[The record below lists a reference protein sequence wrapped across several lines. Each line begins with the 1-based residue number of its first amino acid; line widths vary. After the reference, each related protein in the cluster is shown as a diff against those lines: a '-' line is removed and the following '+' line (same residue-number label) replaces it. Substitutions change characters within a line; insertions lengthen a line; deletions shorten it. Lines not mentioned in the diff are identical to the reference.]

1 MNLNPS
7 DDHIMSYVTG
17 WDDNHD
23 IGNNNSALLQDY
35 LSQKVW
41 NMPINNIAIVR
52 HQKVGKVNLNVF
64 HIIFILN
71 ILRNTLFHLFDRI
84 LKCLSI
90 ASINDIVVS
99 IRDNYLN
106 NIFSD
111 ELE

>member
-1 MNLNPS
+1 MNLNAS
-7 DDHIMSYVTG
+7 DDHIMGYVTG

-64 HIIFILN
+64 HIIFTLN
-71 ILRNTLFHLFDRI
+71 ILRNTLFYLFVRI
-84 LKCLSI
+84 LKCL
-90 ASINDIVVS
+90 SINDIVVS
-99 IRDNYLN
+99 I
-106 NIFSD
+106 
-111 ELE
+111 